1 MNESTGGVLAH
12 KRPAVPISLFFTL
25 LLIECSQAQ
34 TGIYTL
40 DGETDTEN
48 DEAYAAT
55 LTDQSAVYVL
65 NSGNL
70 TLNNCTMTKTGDAS
84 DVNQSSQYG
93 INAGVLAT
101 SASKVTINGG
111 SVTTDASGANGLFA
125 TGSGSSITMSDGVI
139 EASGANAHG
148 VDATYGGSI
157 TLTNVDVSTDG
168 ASASV
173 LATDFGGGTVT
184 VTGGTITAKATEAG
198 SHSAGIY
205 STGTITVSDAIVS
218 SFGDC
223 GGVIDGANSIILNN
237 TSLSGTV
244 EGIKIWK
251 TAPAAGA
258 ATVTIDGGSLTSTEG
273 DGFYV
278 TGETGNAAT
287 ATLTVKNGATINAAS
302 GNIVNVKYSSVATF
316 VADAVSLSGN
326 LTADDA
332 STLEITLK
340 NGTALN
346 GRIVNAAVTMDANS
360 TWSLNGYSILT
371 VFSDPGGI
379 SGLSVTNVTGNGHYI
394 HYDSSLTEN
403 AYLGGKTYS
412 LVNGG
417 VLTPGEVGAV
427 SEDYGNACILYE
439 NYPNPFKSTTTVS
452 FLLTRK
458 SNVSLKIYNQTGQQ
472 VACLVEGTCTAGE
485 YVIPFSSTNFATGI
499 YFVRL
504 IANGCVDTQKM
515 IIQK

>member
-1 MNESTGGVLAH
+1 MNESTGEVLAH
-12 KRPAVPISLFFTL
+12 KRPAVPMALIFTL
-25 LLIECSQAQ
+25 FLIECSQAQ

-40 DGETDTEN
+40 DGGTATEN
-48 DEAYAAT
+48 DETYAAT

-101 SASKVTINGG
+101 FASKVIISGG

-148 VDATYGGSI
+148 VDATYGGTI

-184 VTGGTITAKATEAG
+184 VTGGTIIAKATEAG

-205 STGTITVSDAIVS
+205 STGIITVSNAAVS
-218 SFGDC
+218 SLGDC

-251 TAPAAGA
+251 TAPAAGE
-258 ATVTIDGGSLTSTEG
+258 ATVTIDGGALTSTEG

-287 ATLTVKNGATINAAS
+287 AALTVKNGATVTAAS
-302 GNIVNVKYSSVATF
+302 GNIVNVKNSSVATF
-316 VADAVSLSGN
+316 VADAVFLSGN

-379 SGLSVTNVTGNGHYI
+379 SGLSVTNVTGNGHDI

-403 AYLGGKTYS
+403 AYLDGKTYS

-417 VLTPGEVGAV
+417 VLTPGEVSAV
-427 SEDYGNACILYE
+427 FEDQGNTSILYE
-439 NYPNPFKSTTTVS
+439 NYPNPFKSSTTVS

-472 VACLVEGTCTAGE
+472 VACLVEGTCAAGE
-485 YVIPFSSTNFATGI
+485 YVIPFSSTNLATGI

-504 IANGCVDTQKM
+504 IANGYVDTQKM
-515 IIQK
+515 IIHK